1 MVKLLLQAGAD
12 ATLLPKPDEP
22 PKPVVIQGF
31 ATLLPKPDEPPK
43 PIDEPP
49 KPVVIQKSKE
59 SPEGC
64 ASFTTREFQ
73 VDLPAHDNKTA
84 FLVGLPHAA
93 VGGREFLERWNQCV
107 NWSSI
112 GSPSPH
118 TRFMFEVNGL
128 QIP

>member
-22 PKPVVIQGF
+22 PKPVVIQGS
-31 ATLLPKPDEPPK
+31 
-43 PIDEPP
+43 I
-49 KPVVIQKSKE
+49 E
-59 SPEGC
+59 SHEGC

-84 FLVGLPHAA
+84 FLVGLPLAA
-93 VGGREFLERWNQCV
+93 VGGREFLE
-107 NWSSI
+107 SH
-112 GSPSPH
+112 SPH